1 MFSTEQWRILSD
13 RFNKN
18 TFTGKLILVKSNP
31 EIFKLEFDGDCF
43 WLRLQDNE
51 AMKQELDML
60 FNFPNNLTFEQMRD
74 LFSLFDC
81 KLFPAK

>member
-1 MFSTEQWRILSD
+1 MFSTEQWRILSE

-43 WLRLQDNE
+43 WLRLHDNQ
-51 AMKQELDML
+51 AMKQEFDML
-60 FNFPNNLTFEQMRD
+60 FNFPSNLTFEEMRD
-74 LFSLFDC
+74 IFSLSDC